1 MLIIQLTGLSG
12 CGKTTLSN
20 KIKPLFAAQN
30 INIEILD
37 GDQYRKTLCKDLG
50 FSKSDRLENIRR
62 LGGLAASLVAQYNAI
77 IIAAINPYEEAR
89 AELKFKHNA
98 KTVWINCE
106 LESLISRDT
115 KGLYKRA
122 LLPDEDPDKIFNLTG
137 VNDCYETPLNYDF
150 KLDTHLESIDE
161 SAAKLYQF
169 VKDQLK

>member
-1 MLIIQLTGLSG
+1 MQIIQLTGLSG

-20 KIKPLFAAQN
+20 KIKQLFAAQN
-30 INIEILD
+30 IHIEILD

-50 FSKSDRLENIRR
+50 FSKNDRLENIRR
-62 LGGLAASLVAQYNAI
+62 LGNLASSLINQYAVI

-89 AELKFKHNA
+89 AELKLKHNA

-106 LESLISRDT
+106 LESLIIRDT

-137 VNDCYETPLNYDF
+137 VNDSYETPLSYDL

-161 SAAKLYQF
+161 SAAKLHQF
-169 VKDQLK
+169 INDQLK

>member
-1 MLIIQLTGLSG
+1 MQIIQLTGLSG

-20 KIKPLFAAQN
+20 KIKQLFAAQN
-30 INIEILD
+30 IHIEILD

-50 FSKSDRLENIRR
+50 YSKSDRIENIKR
-62 LGGLAASLVAQYNAI
+62 LGNYAASLTDLYPIV

-89 AELKFKHNA
+89 AELQSKHKA

-106 LESLISRDT
+106 LESLIIRDT

-137 VNDCYETPLNYDF
+137 VNDCYEMPLSYDL
-150 KLDTHLESIDE
+150 KLNTHLETIDE
-161 SAAKLYQF
+161 SAAKLHQF
-169 VKDQLK
+169 IKDQLK

>member
-1 MLIIQLTGLSG
+1 MQIIQLTGLSG

-20 KIKPLFAAQN
+20 KIKQLFAAQN
-30 INIEILD
+30 VNVEILD

-62 LGGLAASLVAQYNAI
+62 LGNFAASLANQYTVI
-77 IIAAINPYEEAR
+77 IIAAINPYEEVR
-89 AELKFKHNA
+89 AELKSKHNA

-106 LESLISRDT
+106 LESLILRDT

-137 VNDCYETPLNYDF
+137 VNDCYETPINYDL
-150 KLDTHLESIDE
+150 KLNTHMESIEE
-161 SAAKLYQF
+161 SVTKLYQF
-169 VKDQLK
+169 VLDQLK

>member
-1 MLIIQLTGLSG
+1 MQIIQLTGLSG

-20 KIKPLFAAQN
+20 KIKQLFAAQN
-30 INIEILD
+30 IHIEILD

-50 FSKSDRLENIRR
+50 FSKNDRLENIRR
-62 LGGLAASLVAQYNAI
+62 LGNLASSLINQYAVI

-89 AELKFKHNA
+89 AELKLKHNA

-106 LESLISRDT
+106 LESLIIRDT

-122 LLPDEDPDKIFNLTG
+122 LLPDEDPDRIFNLTG
-137 VNDCYETPLNYDF
+137 VNDSYETPLSYDL

-161 SAAKLYQF
+161 SAAKLHQF
-169 VKDQLK
+169 INDQLK